1 MLNKQFF
8 DSLDHSDCI
17 DDVLDEVG
25 KSLKTVG
32 VWANNKYSNVC
43 NELDEANRI
52 IQELKDELEGNVV
65 GNYATTQTVEQY
77 EYEIKGLETTIAN
90 HLADKEVQ
98 DFFKSKCIKD
108 FNDLHTTHQELETKY
123 KQLKDNSVE
132 RRRYDAMLTDYI
144 DLVSKVKDGTAL
156 SYIMSLK

>member
-1 MLNKQFF
+1 MLNKV
-8 DSLDHSDCI
+8 LLETLEPSDCI
-17 DDVLDEVG
+17 DDVLNEIG

-77 EYEIKGLETTIAN
+77 EYEIKGLETTIATN
-90 HLADKEVQ
+90 RDREMIL
-98 DFFKSKCIKD
+98 IKD
-108 FNDLHTTHQELETKY
+108 FNNLHTKHEELKY
-123 KQLKDNSVE
+123 KCSNTVPFSRYEAMLKD
-132 RRRYDAMLTDYI
+132 YI
-144 DLVSKVKDGTAL
+144 NLVGMVKDGTAL
-156 SYIMSLK
+156 TYIMSLK

>member
-52 IQELKDELEGNVV
+52 IQQLKDELEGNL
-65 GNYATTQTVEQY
+65 ASKEASKQTVFQLEH
-77 EYEIKGLETTIAN
+77 ENECLEIWYHKYVQLEGKNAE
-90 HLADKEVQ
+90 LV
-98 DFFKSKCIKD
+98 KD
-108 FNDLHTTHQELETKY
+108 YNDLHVKHEELVRKSTY
-123 KQLKDNSVE
+123 LVSWS
-132 RRRYDAMLTDYI
+132 RYDAMLKDYI

-156 SYIMSLK
+156 EYIKGLK

>member
-32 VWANNKYSNVC
+32 IWANNKYSNVC

-52 IQELKDELEGNVV
+52 IQELKDELEGNLASKE
-65 GNYATTQTVEQY
+65 ATSHTVCELQH
-77 EYEIKGLETTIAN
+77 ENGCLEIWYHKYVQLEASN
-90 HLADKEVQ
+90 AALVKDYNALHVKHEELVR
-98 DFFKSKCIKD
+98 KSTY
-108 FNDLHTTHQELETKY
+108 LV
-123 KQLKDNSVE
+123 SWS
-132 RRRYDAMLTDYI
+132 RYDAMLKDYI

-156 SYIMSLK
+156 EYIKGLK

>member
-1 MLNKQFF
+1 MVDFKLYGKL
-8 DSLDHSDCI
+8 SGGV
-17 DDVLDEVG
+17 DDVLE
-25 KSLKTVG
+25 TVG
-32 VWANNKYSNVC
+32 SWANQRFKDVC
-43 NELDEANRI
+43 DELDEANRT
-52 IQELKDELEGNVV
+52 IQELKDELESKITSN
-65 GNYATTQTVEQY
+65 NASATTVEQY

-90 HLADKEVQ
+90 CYADKEVQ

-108 FNDLHTTHQELETKY
+108 FNDLHTTHEELETKY

-156 SYIMSLK
+156 SYIMGLK

>member
-1 MLNKQFF
+1 MLNKVLL
-8 DSLDHSDCI
+8 DTLDHSDCI
-17 DDVLDEVG
+17 DDVLNEVG

-32 VWANNKYSNVC
+32 IWANNKYSNVC

-90 HLADKEVQ
+90 HLADKEAQ

-108 FNDLHTTHQELETKY
+108 FNDLHTTYEELETKY

>member
-1 MLNKQFF
+1 MLNKVLL

-32 VWANNKYSNVC
+32 IWANNKYSNVC

-108 FNDLHTTHQELETKY
+108 FNDLHTTHEELETKY

>member
-1 MLNKQFF
+1 MLNKVLL

-52 IQELKDELEGNVV
+52 IQKLKDELEGNVV

-90 HLADKEVQ
+90 CYADKEVQ

-108 FNDLHTTHQELETKY
+108 FNDLHTTHEELETKY

>member
-1 MLNKQFF
+1 MLNKVLL
-8 DSLDHSDCI
+8 DTLDHSDCI
-17 DDVLDEVG
+17 DDVLNEVG

-32 VWANNKYSNVC
+32 IWANNKYSNVC
-43 NELDEANRI
+43 NELDDANRI
-52 IQELKDELEGNVV
+52 IVQLKDELNSY
-65 GNYATTQTVEQY
+65 YAKNNCSEATVEQY

-90 HLADKEVQ
+90 HIADKEVH

-108 FNDLHTTHQELETKY
+108 FNDLHTTHEELETKY

>member
-1 MLNKQFF
+1 MLNKVLL

-32 VWANNKYSNVC
+32 IWANNKYSNVC

-77 EYEIKGLETTIAN
+77 EYEIKGLETTIATN
-90 HLADKEVQ
+90 RDREMIL
-98 DFFKSKCIKD
+98 IKD
-108 FNDLHTTHQELETKY
+108 FNNLHVKHEELKY
-123 KQLKDNSVE
+123 KCANTVPFSRYEAMLKD
-132 RRRYDAMLTDYI
+132 YI
-144 DLVSKVKDGTAL
+144 NLVSKVKDGTAL
-156 SYIMSLK
+156 TYIMSLK

>member
-1 MLNKQFF
+1 MVDYKLYGTL
-8 DSLDHSDCI
+8 SGSV
-17 DDVLDEVG
+17 DDVMH
-25 KSLKTVG
+25 TVG
-32 VWANNKYSNVC
+32 EWANQKYKDVC
-43 NELDEANRI
+43 EELDEANRI
-52 IQELKDELEGNVV
+52 IQELKDELESKITN
-65 GNYATTQTVEQY
+65 NNASATTVEQY

-90 HLADKEVQ
+90 CYADKEVQ

-108 FNDLHTTHQELETKY
+108 FNDLHTTHEELETKY

>member
-1 MLNKQFF
+1 MLNKVLL
-8 DSLDHSDCI
+8 DTLDHSDCI

-32 VWANNKYSNVC
+32 IWANNKYGNVC

-52 IQELKDELEGNVV
+52 IVQLKDELNSY
-65 GNYATTQTVEQY
+65 YAKQNCSDATVEQY
-77 EYEIKGLETTIAN
+77 EYEIKGLETTIATN
-90 HLADKEVQ
+90 RDREMIL
-98 DFFKSKCIKD
+98 IKD
-108 FNDLHTTHQELETKY
+108 FNNLHVKHEELKY
-123 KQLKDNSVE
+123 KCANTVPFS
-132 RRRYDAMLTDYI
+132 RYEAMLKDYI

>member
-32 VWANNKYSNVC
+32 IWANNKYSNVC

-52 IQELKDELEGNVV
+52 IQELKDELEGNLASKE
-65 GNYATTQTVEQY
+65 ATSHTVCELQHENGCLEIWYHKYVQLEGKNADLQKQY
-77 EYEIKGLETTIAN
+77 Y
-90 HLADKEVQ
+90 
-98 DFFKSKCIKD
+98 
-108 FNDLHTTHQELETKY
+108 DLHVKYEELVRKSTY
-123 KQLKDNSVE
+123 LVSWS
-132 RRRYDAMLTDYI
+132 RYDNMLKDYI

-156 SYIMSLK
+156 EYIKGLK